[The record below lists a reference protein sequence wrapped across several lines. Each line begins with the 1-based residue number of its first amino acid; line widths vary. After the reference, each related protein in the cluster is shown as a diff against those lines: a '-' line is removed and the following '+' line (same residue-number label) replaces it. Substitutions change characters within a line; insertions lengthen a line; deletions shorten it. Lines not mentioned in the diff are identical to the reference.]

1 MTDFMPKKY
10 PKDNSLKKI
19 MNKKFSKVRD
29 TTTDLTEIKRI
40 IRENCNF
47 LPVS

>member
-10 PKDNSLKKI
+10 PQNNSLKKI

-40 IRENCNF
+40 IRENYNF